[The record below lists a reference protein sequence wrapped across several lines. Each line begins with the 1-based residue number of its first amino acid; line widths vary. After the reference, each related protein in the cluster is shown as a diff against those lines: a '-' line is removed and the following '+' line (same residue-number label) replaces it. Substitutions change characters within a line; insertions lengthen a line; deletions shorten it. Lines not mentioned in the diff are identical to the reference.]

1 LGTQGI
7 RPYLQLESAEQSVIY
22 AVIGFKQHQGNRFNG
37 GRVYVGQLQGVHAP
51 LATQA
56 FAVDHPNYMEAVAAA
71 PASSLGYII
80 GTVAPQALNRLVFGE
95 GAGVVPAGTA
105 KAVYSELLAY
115 AAYVAVGIKAYEPNF
130 VYQNIFESSAKL
142 VAERAEGTT

>member
-1 LGTQGI
+1 
-7 RPYLQLESAEQSVIY
+7 
-22 AVIGFKQHQGNRFNG
+22 
-37 GRVYVGQLQGVHAP
+37 
-51 LATQA
+51 
-56 FAVDHPNYMEAVAAA
+56 M
-71 PASSLGYII
+71 
-80 GTVAPQALNRLVFGE
+80 GE

-142 VAERAEGTT
+142 VAERAEGTTGENGLCLGDLMTEFSADIDQWLRQNPGRTVAEYPGLIDAFDQNRSVKEFLVENQPATKKSVYQS